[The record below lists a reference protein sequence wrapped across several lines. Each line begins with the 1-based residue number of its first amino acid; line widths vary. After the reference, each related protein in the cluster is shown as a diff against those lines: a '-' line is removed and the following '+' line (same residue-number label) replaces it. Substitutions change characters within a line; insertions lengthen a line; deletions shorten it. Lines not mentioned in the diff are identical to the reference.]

1 MSCKIGARVEIA
13 GKDCQGTIAYIGH
26 PSFAS
31 GKWIGVILDEPK
43 GKNNGTV
50 KGQSYFKC
58 SENYGMFVRQS
69 QLIILDDAG
78 NKVDTSLNTS
88 SISTPDEAG
97 AARARS
103 RLTSSRVSLTGSRTQ
118 LSYPSPETSSASQHE
133 RKDTNESGIPVPTT
147 IKRASF
153 VEKYTYVFQKS
164 PSKRLSPGKKLK
176 AEDDR
181 NNTGFVETLK
191 PNFVPGQVMAGSISS
206 TLGASSS
213 GSNTV
218 EEKLS
223 HLQLVQENDN
233 LKAQVNDLNEKVET
247 LRLKRMQDK
256 EKMKEFEKTKLQVEQ
271 LLEFKSKVMES
282 QTSLQRELQRTRQE
296 LRETQ
301 LAKSTFQDEMA
312 DLAETVEMATL
323 DKEMAEEK
331 AETLQIELEQLK
343 EKLEEK
349 TLDLEIL
356 RSEMSEQ
363 ISGSSASSGKGISS
377 YEMKQ
382 LEQQNIRL
390 KETLVKMRDL
400 SAHEK
405 HEFQKI
411 QKDLDQK
418 KSEILELGRTKE
430 KLSARVEEMEHQI
443 ADLQEQVD
451 AALGAEEMVEMLGEK
466 KMVLEERVNELEE
479 AVADLEALQ
488 DMSDQLA
495 ESSKEIELELREEL
509 DLALG
514 SARDAQRHRDAA
526 LETLADRELTIAKFR
541 ELTNRL
547 QEQYLQL
554 QNRMQSTESVYS
566 GARGTDQQL
575 AEILDFQKTFA
586 ETRAQTKAVD
596 LELRRLDIEE
606 ARTHVKYLLLFMPP
620 AFLTRGG
627 DHDAIMTLL
636 LISRMIQKTEILIS
650 QMRDKYQAVDSIE
663 RSSIVKGH
671 LVAQYIFRSCL
682 CGHIYSLQT
691 VLGAFESI
699 LNVCSPEILL
709 KVGAAYP
716 EMLAQEKAVDSLIY
730 LAKKDQLDENVST
743 EAIEKCCVYF
753 GTMFSVLFEDSSMA
767 NQPKMILNGTKTL
780 GNLCEALTVEASSIK
795 TLLDGDSGDIDL
807 LCQHIETTCEVIQ
820 QHLSSARRR
829 VPRDQ
834 ISNNGT
840 NSSINLGLDKDW
852 LQQFVNCYQN
862 AVKVAK
868 TLQDLL
874 KNAIQTI
881 ITNGDLDVGINASK
895 LKEMA
900 AISSEKIYDTDDLGP
915 ISTLKASLVTVQ
927 QMAADL
933 AQKMVECENEII
945 TVKQAPVNQSALTDG
960 SVENQTPISIR
971 AQTTRKE
978 FEETKNLARK
988 LETKDVDIREVK
1000 LALREKQEEL
1010 SEMMLRKE
1018 LAEKRLATQQH
1029 DHELTV
1035 EKLKRKLEE
1044 AINQLKRKEKEF
1056 EETMDHL
1063 QTDIDSLES
1072 ERGQLKEK
1080 LKSLGKKVT
1089 TPVIGIPSPGNR
1101 SDNNL
1106 TLSGG
1111 NETNIMSGAPIAFDN
1126 RLLVQEISALK
1137 EALASENRLKNK
1149 LVAESLK
1156 KKMNNL
1162 NPISTSLLHDQPDS
1176 NIESLQEKRIE
1187 LLKDIHNVMIYN
1199 AIPDLTKNSQ
1209 LDIENVTFE
1218 KTTPAYEFIKR
1229 KLLLKNLNNRVEN
1242 LTNEVYQT
1250 SVKKAI
1256 GARVSTNFSVFP
1268 SRKMVSAMQ
1277 EVNGILAAQINM
1289 PCSGPSQ
1296 VHSIKI
1302 GTQELRKVHSL
1313 LCY

>member
-1 MSCKIGARVEIA
+1 MSCKIGARVEIV
-13 GKDCQGTIAYIGH
+13 GKDCQGCIAYIGH
-26 PSFAS
+26 PSFAT

-58 SENYGMFVRQS
+58 SENHGMFVRQS
-69 QLIILDDAG
+69 QLIILDDSG
-78 NKVDTSLNTS
+78 NKVDTGLSTS
-88 SISTPDEAG
+88 TNISTPDEAG

-103 RLTSSRVSLTGSRTQ
+103 RLTSSRLSLTGSRTQ
-118 LSYPSPETSSASQHE
+118 LSFPSPESSAGSQHE
-133 RKDTNESGIPVPTT
+133 RKETSESGIPVPTT

-153 VEKYTYVFQKS
+153 VEKS
-164 PSKRLSPGKKLK
+164 PSKSLSPGKKPK

-206 TLGASSS
+206 TLGSSGF

-247 LRLKRMQDK
+247 LRVKRMQDK

-282 QTSLQRELQRTRQE
+282 QASLQRELQRTRQE

-301 LAKSTFQDEMA
+301 LAKSTYQEEMA

-356 RSEMSEQ
+356 RNEMSEQ
-363 ISGSSASSGKGISS
+363 ISGSSASGGKGLSS

-466 KMVLEERVNELEE
+466 KMLLEERVNDLEE

-495 ESSKEIELELREEL
+495 ESSKELELELREEL

-547 QEQYLQL
+547 QEQYQQL

-566 GARGTDQQL
+566 GTRGTDQQL

-636 LISRMIQKTEILIS
+636 LIPRMIQKTEILIS
-650 QMRDKYQAVDSIE
+650 QMRDKYQTVDNVD
-663 RSSIVKGH
+663 RSSLVKGH
-671 LVAQYIFRSCL
+671 LVAQYIFRSSL
-682 CGHIYSLQT
+682 CGHIYALQT
-691 VLGAFESI
+691 VLGAFEST
-699 LNVCSPEILL
+699 LNVCSPETLL

-716 EMLAQEKAVDSLIY
+716 EMVAQEKAVDSLIY

-753 GTMFSVLFEDSSMA
+753 GTMFSVLFDDSSVA
-767 NQPKMILNGTKTL
+767 NQPKMVVNGTKTL
-780 GNLCEALTVEASSIK
+780 GNICDALTVEAISIK
-795 TLLDGDSGDIDL
+795 TLLDGDGGDIGL

-834 ISNNGT
+834 ISSSGT
-840 NSSINLGLDKDW
+840 CAAINLGLDKDW
-852 LQQFVNCYQN
+852 LRQFVNCYQN
-862 AVKVAK
+862 AVKVTK

-874 KNAIQTI
+874 KSAIQTI
-881 ITNGDLDVGINASK
+881 IANGDLDHGINAHK
-895 LKEMA
+895 FKEMA
-900 AISSEKIYDTDDLGP
+900 AMSSEKIYDTDDLGP
-915 ISTLKASLVTVQ
+915 ISTLKSSLVIVQ

-945 TVKQAPVNQSALTDG
+945 TVRQTSVNQSSAIDG
-960 SVENQTPISIR
+960 NPESASPISLR

-1010 SEMMLRKE
+1010 SEMLLRKE
-1018 LAEKRLATQQH
+1018 LAEKRLANQQH

-1044 AINQLKRKEKEF
+1044 ALNQLKRKEKEF

-1072 ERGQLKEK
+1072 EKGQLKEK

-1089 TPVIGIPSPGNR
+1089 TPVVGIPSPGGR
-1101 SDNNL
+1101 SDNNF
-1106 TLSGG
+1106 LSGS
-1111 NETNIMSGAPIAFDN
+1111 NENNLMSGVPIAFDN

-1137 EALASENRLKNK
+1137 EALVNENRLKSK
-1149 LVAESLK
+1149 LIAESLK
-1156 KKMNNL
+1156 KKMNDL
-1162 NPISTSLLHDQPDS
+1162 NPLSKPFAHEYSDS
-1176 NIESLQEKRIE
+1176 SIESLQEKRLE
-1187 LLKDIHNVMIYN
+1187 LLKDLHNIMLYN
-1199 AIPDLTKNSQ
+1199 AIPDLSKNSQ
-1209 LDIENVTFE
+1209 SDTKNIILE
-1218 KTTPAYEFIKR
+1218 KSTPAYEFIKR
-1229 KLLLKNLNNRVEN
+1229 KLLLKELTERMQN

-1250 SVKKAI
+1250 SVTKAM

-1277 EVNGILAAQINM
+1277 EKNSVLAAQVNI

-1296 VHSIKI
+1296 VHNIKI
-1302 GTQELRKVHSL
+1302 GTEDLRKVHSL